1 MARNRHVA
9 NDMALDKLALP
20 AISDADVLDV
30 LRMWE
35 FQSKKDLCVVF
46 CSIIVNNL
54 RASKPPQSLPRNVS
68 LYAIQKNTLQAQSDI
83 LGIAISAAGRVAVT
97 AATLQ
102 HPAVFGLFAR
112 WLEDN
117 MPPTFAQPFPF
128 TTITM
133 THGHRPPFQFFWLVI
148 MSV

>member
-1 MARNRHVA
+1 MY
-9 NDMALDKLALP
+9 
-20 AISDADVLDV
+20 VLIYHCQQPSN
-30 LRMWE
+30 
-35 FQSKKDLCVVF
+35 FKD
-46 CSIIVNNL
+46 
-54 RASKPPQSLPRNVS
+54 PPVGSMERD
-68 LYAIQKNTLQAQSDI
+68 AIQKNALQAESDI
-83 LGIAISAAGRVAVT
+83 LGIANNAAGRAGIT
-97 AATLQ
+97 KSTLQ

-133 THGHRPPFQFFWLVI
+133 THGRRPPFQSFWLVI

>member
-1 MARNRHVA
+1 MLGVLFNQCQQPS
-9 NDMALDKLALP
+9 KLKNSP
-20 AISDADVLDV
+20 I
-30 LRMWE
+30 
-35 FQSKKDLCVVF
+35 
-46 CSIIVNNL
+46 
-54 RASKPPQSLPRNVS
+54 PPQNVS
-68 LYAIQKNTLQAQSDI
+68 LYAIQKNALQAQSDT

-133 THGHRPPFQFFWLVI
+133 THGHRPPFQSFWLVI

>member
-1 MARNRHVA
+1 M
-9 NDMALDKLALP
+9 
-20 AISDADVLDV
+20 
-30 LRMWE
+30 
-35 FQSKKDLCVVF
+35 
-46 CSIIVNNL
+46 
-54 RASKPPQSLPRNVS
+54 S
-68 LYAIQKNTLQAQSDI
+68 LYAPQKNILQAQSDT

-102 HPAVFGLFAR
+102 HPAVFALFAR

-133 THGHRPPFQFFWLVI
+133 THGHRPPFQFFVSNHECL
-148 MSV
+148 M